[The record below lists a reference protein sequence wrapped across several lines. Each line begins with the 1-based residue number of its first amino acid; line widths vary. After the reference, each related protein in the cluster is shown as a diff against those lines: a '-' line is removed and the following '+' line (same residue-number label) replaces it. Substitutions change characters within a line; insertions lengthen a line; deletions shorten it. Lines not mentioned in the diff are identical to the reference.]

1 MKSLVRGIGRALGS
15 SKGFTLIELL
25 IVIAIIAIL
34 AAVVLVALNPARQFA
49 QANNAQRASNLNTIL
64 NAVHQYAVDNKGSI
78 SALSIPTAPASAAVC
93 NLTGACTNLL
103 SLSQLTTNQNY
114 IAAFPVDPS
123 CPTSCSVTDFTQGTN
138 ALSTGYRI
146 QQSANG
152 RVTVWAPGA
161 QLGVLM
167 TVTR

>member
-114 IAAFPVDPS
+114 IAAFPTAPLGSPRSVGVAWS
-123 CPTSCSVTDFTQGTN
+123 AGCCCRAWCVVIWWSSAGRARCSRG
-138 ALSTGYRI
+138 G
-146 QQSANG
+146 G
-152 RVTVWAPGA
+152 GGGGGPG
-161 QLGVLM
+161 GGP
-167 TVTR
+167 